1 MRVIKIRRHI
11 GRGKNRKQS
20 VLRIGQNFFAKE
32 NHLEFAIEALL
43 FAVLVAA
50 SVWPIAA
57 VAGALNQLS

>member
-1 MRVIKIRRHI
+1 MT
-11 GRGKNRKQS
+11 NRS
-20 VLRIGQNFFAKE
+20 LFRIGQNSWAKE

-43 FAVLVAA
+43 FAVLVAV